1 MTKKKIDNEVF
12 LRFFTNLIFYP
23 VYVLDKIIMFW
34 KISETPSYSQW
45 YYKDPNFTK
54 VIKLKRSGITQSY
67 RKASIIRVVFATVIY
82 MNYALF
88 F

>member
-54 VIKLKRSGITQSY
+54 VIKLKRLGITQSY
-67 RKASIIRVVFATVIY
+67 RKTSIIRVVFVVVLY
-82 MNYALF
+82 MNYLLF